1 MLVAEKF
8 VAAGLTHSF
17 FSRSA
22 FLNFRPA
29 ALILYL
35 HALIVVRIPPHG
47 SFRFGRIYTYGRG
60 ICTFLNQNFRR
71 GMVFHAMCVI
81 TLFRIPGRSVRPFV
95 LLCGIRS
102 HSVQKTLKPNFT
114 LSTFVFAVMGASG
127 LDKLR
132 APMEN
137 ETNFNINNLIN
148 YLKGFFFTIS
158 SRLLL

>member
-47 SFRFGRIYTYGRG
+47 RFRFGRIYIYGRG
-60 ICTFLNQNFRR
+60 ICTFMKPEFPTRD
-71 GMVFHAMCVI
+71 GISCH
-81 TLFRIPGRSVRPFV
+81 VRNHS
-95 LLCGIRS
+95 LS
-102 HSVQKTLKPNFT
+102 HSW
-114 LSTFVFAVMGASG
+114 
-127 LDKLR
+127 
-132 APMEN
+132 
-137 ETNFNINNLIN
+137 
-148 YLKGFFFTIS
+148 
-158 SRLLL
+158 